1 MLLNE
6 WLNGASKEKAAGI
19 SADGI
24 RLFFLPRKTRI
35 LAAHCAAQSVVQAGK
50 FLAFLTIADGGDV
63 VFKRLANQLE
73 IFG

>member
-24 RLFFLPRKTRI
+24 R
-35 LAAHCAAQSVVQAGK
+35 
-50 FLAFLTIADGGDV
+50 
-63 VFKRLANQLE
+63 
-73 IFG
+73 